1 MAQPTSS
8 TVLTASNNFTLLV
21 LVALDCF
28 GLMAIFNFNHLIFA
42 EVVVPNLLLTWKLIL
57 IAGFTFLYY
66 YLMDLYTFNSP
77 LSELGMLERSF
88 IAMLLT
94 GITTVVTVYIIG
106 PTFIGAFV
114 GRGVLAAS
122 LIALWLWSLGIR
134 YLLNN
139 WFVRQRSQLKW
150 LVIVESS
157 LPEFLNDFR
166 SQYEYEQLVLL
177 NQPGSTQPEVD
188 DDFCQWAG
196 DWNDLETRLAS
207 DEFAGVIITTAEQ
220 IPEQLIDR
228 LMQIRINGLRIF
240 RLSDFYEQ
248 YLSKL
253 PIFHLNQHWLATA
266 HGFELIHNPI
276 GLRFIRYIDIVIA
289 LVGGLIL
296 LPFIIT
302 VGLATVC
309 SSGWPI
315 FYRQVRTGKNGKQ
328 FSVIKFRTVG
338 VDAEVDA
345 EVDGAQFAQEDP
357 RITSIGKILRKFR
370 IDEIPQ
376 FWNVLK
382 GDMSFIG
389 PRRERPEF
397 IQMLKQDIPYYDLRH
412 MIKPGITVWAQV
424 KYEYGDFAEDAAE
437 KLQYD
442 FFYIKN
448 YSLILDISI
457 LVRSIKVILFGT
469 GR

>member
-1 MAQPTSS
+1 
-8 TVLTASNNFTLLV
+8 
-21 LVALDCF
+21 
-28 GLMAIFNFNHLIFA
+28 
-42 EVVVPNLLLTWKLIL
+42 
-57 IAGFTFLYY
+57 
-66 YLMDLYTFNSP
+66 MDLYTFNSP
-77 LSELGMLERSF
+77 SSQLGMLERSF

-106 PTFIGAFV
+106 PTFIGGFV
-114 GRGVLAAS
+114 GQGVLAAS
-122 LIALWLWSLGIR
+122 LITLWLWSFGIR

-139 WFVRQRSQLKW
+139 WFVRQRSQLKR
-150 LVIVESS
+150 LIIDESS

-166 SQYEYEQLVLL
+166 SQYEFQQLVPL

-188 DDFCQWAG
+188 DEFCRWAG

-240 RLSDFYEQ
+240 RVSDFYEQ

-253 PIFHLNQHWLATA
+253 PIFHLNQHWLATV

-296 LPFIIT
+296 LPLIIA
-302 VGLATVC
+302 VGLTIVC

-315 FYRQVRTGKNGKQ
+315 FYRQARTGENGKQ
-328 FSVIKFRTVG
+328 FSVIKFRTMG
-338 VDAEVDA
+338 VDA
-345 EVDGAQFAQEDP
+345 EVDGAQFAQEEDP

-382 GDMSFIG
+382 GDMSFIR

-412 MIKPGITVWAQV
+412 MLKSGITGCAQV
-424 KYEYGDFAEDAAE
+424 KYGYGDSAEDTAE

-442 FFYIKN
+442 FFFIEN

-457 LVRSIKVILFGT
+457 LVRSMKVILFGT

>member
-28 GLMAIFNFNHLIFA
+28 GLVAIFNFNHLIFA
-42 EVVVPNLLLTWKLIL
+42 EVVAPNLLLTWKLIL

-77 LSELGMLERSF
+77 LSQLGMLERSF

-106 PTFIGAFV
+106 PTFIGGFV

-139 WFVRQRSQLKW
+139 WFVRQRSQVKW

-157 LPEFLNDFR
+157 LSEFLSDFR

-177 NQPGSTQPEVD
+177 NQPGSEQPTVD
-188 DDFCQWAG
+188 DELCLWAG
-196 DWNDLETRLAS
+196 DWDDLETRLAS

-253 PIFHLNQHWLATA
+253 PIFQLNQHWLATA

-276 GLRFIRYIDIVIA
+276 GLRFKRYIDIVIA

-296 LPFIIT
+296 LPVIIA
-302 VGLATVC
+302 VALAIVC

-315 FYRQVRTGKNGKQ
+315 FYRQVRTGENGKQ
-328 FSVIKFRTVG
+328 FTVVKFRTMG
-338 VDAEVDA
+338 VDAEVA
-345 EVDGAQFAQEDP
+345 GVQFAQEDDP

-382 GDMSFIG
+382 GEMSFIG
-389 PRRERPEF
+389 PRPERPEF

-412 MIKPGITVWAQV
+412 MIKPGITGWAQV
-424 KYEYGDFAEDAAE
+424 KYGYGDSDEDAAE

-442 FFYIKN
+442 LFYIKN

>member
-1 MAQPTSS
+1 MAQTTSS
-8 TVLTASNNFTLLV
+8 SVLTASNNFTVLV

-28 GLMAIFNFNHLIFA
+28 GLVAIFNFNHLVFA
-42 EVVVPNLLLTWKLIL
+42 ENIAPNLLPTWKMIL

-77 LSELGMLERSF
+77 LSQLGMLERSF

-94 GITTVVTVYIIG
+94 GITTVVAVYAIG
-106 PTFIGAFV
+106 PAFIGGFV

-122 LIALWLWSLGIR
+122 LIMLWLWSLGIR

-139 WFVRQRSQLKW
+139 WFVRQRTQVKW

-157 LPEFLNDFR
+157 LSQFLTDFR
-166 SQYEYEQLVLL
+166 SQYGYEQLLLL
-177 NQPGSTQPEVD
+177 NQPGSEQPMVD
-188 DDFCQWAG
+188 DAFCQWAG
-196 DWNDLETRLAS
+196 DWDDLETRLAS
-207 DEFAGVIITTAEQ
+207 DEFAGIIITTVEH
-220 IPEQLIDR
+220 IPEQLVDR

-248 YLSKL
+248 YLSRL
-253 PIFHLNQHWLATA
+253 PIFHLSQHWLATA

-276 GLRFIRYIDIVIA
+276 GLHFKRYIHVVIA

-296 LPFIIT
+296 LPLVSAVAVAVLCT
-302 VGLATVC
+302 
-309 SSGWPI
+309 SGWPI
-315 FYRQVRTGKNGKQ
+315 FYRQVRTGENGQ
-328 FSVIKFRTVG
+328 PFSVIKIRTMG
-338 VDAEVDA
+338 VDAET
-345 EVDGAQFAQEDP
+345 DGAQFAQKDDP
-357 RITSIGKILRKFR
+357 RSTGLGKILRKFR

-376 FWNVLK
+376 LWNVLK
-382 GDMSFIG
+382 EEMSFIG
-389 PRRERPEF
+389 PRPEWPEF
-397 IQMLKQDIPYYDLRH
+397 IETLKRDIPYYDLRH
-412 MIKPGITVWAQV
+412 MIKPGITGWAQV
-424 KYEYGDFAEDAAE
+424 KYGYGDSEEDAAE

-442 FFYIKN
+442 LFYIKN

>member
-338 VDAEVDA
+338 VDAEVD
-345 EVDGAQFAQEDP
+345 GAQFAQEDP